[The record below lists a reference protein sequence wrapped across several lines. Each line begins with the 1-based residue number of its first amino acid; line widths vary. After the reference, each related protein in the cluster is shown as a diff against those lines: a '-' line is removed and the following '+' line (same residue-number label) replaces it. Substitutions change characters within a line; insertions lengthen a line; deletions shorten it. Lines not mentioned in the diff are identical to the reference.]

1 MSSQENTPYPDQTY
15 LINELIE
22 VVSQLNSI
30 TTSSP
35 ILIQYLVQ
43 KQQEIETA
51 LEELRKNC

>member
-1 MSSQENTPYPDQTY
+1 MSSQENTPYQDQTY

-30 TTSSP
+30 RTSNP
-35 ILIQYLVQ
+35 ILVQYLVQ